1 MLFKNYKAKL
11 PWYINDG
18 KSQYFNIYHLS
29 EALKA
34 ADEILIGQRE
44 KDNAKAL
51 GVKAEAMYN
60 LGNFEHS
67 LLCFHRALKTANMR
81 VCHDPSKSFTKHTV

>member
-1 MLFKNYKAKL
+1 MMTRYTSDL
-11 PWYINDG
+11 
-18 KSQYFNIYHLS
+18 KSQYFNVYNLS

-60 LGNFEHS
+60 LGNFEHA
-67 LLCFHRALKTANMR
+67 LLCFHRALKTANMK
-81 VCHDPSKSFTKHTV
+81 VCHNANKNFTKQSVI

>member
-1 MLFKNYKAKL
+1 MMSRHTSHL
-11 PWYINDG
+11 
-18 KSQYFNIYHLS
+18 KSRYFNVDNLS

-60 LGNFEHS
+60 LGNFEHA
-67 LLCFHRALKTANMR
+67 LLCFHRALKTANMK
-81 VCHDPSKSFTKHTV
+81 VCHNSYKNFNKQSVIKVIISQ